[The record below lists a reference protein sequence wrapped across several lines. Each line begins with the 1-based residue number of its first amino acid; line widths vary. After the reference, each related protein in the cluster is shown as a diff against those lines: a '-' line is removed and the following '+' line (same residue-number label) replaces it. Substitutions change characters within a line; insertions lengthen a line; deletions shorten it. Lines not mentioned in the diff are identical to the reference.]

1 MSTSPRGA
9 IAKTVLVALVL
20 TLVPLPA
27 WLAIIRPDFLV
38 LVVFYWSVQTP
49 RSAGIGLGWVCGL
62 LLDAFQGPV
71 LGEHALAVAL
81 VAYLGVREHQRIRT
95 KPLLQ
100 QALVLLAV
108 LALYEFVLWAI
119 DGWSGHPL
127 TTPLRWV
134 PALTGALLWPPVA
147 ATLAQTYRPRA

>member
-1 MSTSPRGA
+1 MNVSPRGA
-9 IAKTVLVALVL
+9 IFKSVLVALAL
-20 TLVPLPA
+20 TLVPLPS
-27 WLAIIRPDFLV
+27 WLAIARPDFLV
-38 LVVFYWSVQTP
+38 LVVFYWSIQTP
-49 RSAGIGLGWVCGL
+49 RSGGIGLGWVCGL

-100 QALVLLAV
+100 QALMLLAV
-108 LALYEFVLWAI
+108 LVLYEFVLWAI

-134 PALTGALLWPPVA
+134 PAFTGALLWPPVA
-147 ATLAQTYRPRA
+147 SVLARTYRPRA

>member
-20 TLVPLPA
+20 TLVPLPT

-49 RSAGIGLGWVCGL
+49 RSSGIGLGWACGL

-81 VAYLGVREHQRIRT
+81 VAYLGVREYQRIRT

>member
-1 MSTSPRGA
+1 MNASPRGA

-20 TLVPLPA
+20 TLVPLPT

-81 VAYLGVREHQRIRT
+81 VAYVGVREHQRIRT

>member
-49 RSAGIGLGWVCGL
+49 RSAGIALGWVCGL

-95 KPLLQ
+95 KPLVQ
-100 QALVLLAV
+100 QALVLLVV
-108 LALYEFVLWAI
+108 LVLYEFVLWAI

>member
-20 TLVPLPA
+20 TLVPLPT

-95 KPLLQ
+95 KPLVQ

>member
-95 KPLLQ
+95 KPLVQ
-100 QALVLLAV
+100 QALVLLVV
-108 LALYEFVLWAI
+108 LVLYEFVLWAI

-134 PALTGALLWPPVA
+134 PALTGALLWPPVV

>member
-20 TLVPLPA
+20 TLVPLPT

-95 KPLLQ
+95 KPLVQ
-100 QALVLLAV
+100 QALVLLVV
-108 LALYEFVLWAI
+108 LVLYEFVLWAI

-134 PALTGALLWPPVA
+134 PALTGALLWPPVV

>member
-1 MSTSPRGA
+1 MSASPRGA
-9 IAKTVLVALVL
+9 IAKSVLVALVL

-49 RSAGIGLGWVCGL
+49 RSAGIGLGWACGL

-95 KPLLQ
+95 KPLVH

-147 ATLAQTYRPRA
+147 AALAQTYRPRA

>member
-49 RSAGIGLGWVCGL
+49 RSTGIGLGWVCGL

-95 KPLLQ
+95 KPLVQ
-100 QALVLLAV
+100 QALVLLVV
-108 LALYEFVLWAI
+108 LVLYEFVLWAI

>member
-95 KPLLQ
+95 KPLVQ
-100 QALVLLAV
+100 QALVLLVV
-108 LALYEFVLWAI
+108 LVLYEFVLWAI

-147 ATLAQTYRPRA
+147 ATLAHTYRPRA

>member
-1 MSTSPRGA
+1 MSASPRGA
-9 IAKTVLVALVL
+9 IAKSVLVALVL

-95 KPLLQ
+95 KPLVQ

>member
-95 KPLLQ
+95 KPLVQ
-100 QALVLLAV
+100 QALVLLVV
-108 LALYEFVLWAI
+108 LVLYEFVLWAI

>member
-9 IAKTVLVALVL
+9 IWTSAIVALVL
-20 TLVPLPA
+20 TLVPLPT
-27 WLAIIRPDFLV
+27 WLAILRPDFLV

-49 RSAGIGLGWVCGL
+49 RSVGIGFGWICGM

-100 QALVLLAV
+100 QGLVLLAV
-108 LALYEFVLWAI
+108 LVLYEFVLWAI

-134 PALTGALLWPPVA
+134 PALTGALLWPLVA
-147 ATLAQTYRPRA
+147 GVLAQSYRPRA